1 MPNII
6 RNEQESTFLQSLGT
20 RIVKKVTEVK
30 EMFSHPDPMK
40 AFTFDD
46 LYFLSEVGANA
57 ERSTECLK
65 L

>member
-1 MPNII
+1 MPNSI
-6 RNEQESTFLQSLGT
+6 RNEQESTFPQNLGKG
-20 RIVKKVTEVK
+20 IVKKVIEVK

-46 LYFLSEVGANA
+46 LYFLSEAGANA